1 MTLRLSRNRS
11 STSTALRCRDVG
23 VRLFDR
29 VLVTGGA
36 GYVGS
41 ALVPRLMDAGYEV
54 TVLDRCLY
62 GPPILPVDDP
72 RLHMILGDIRDAR
85 AVSEAVAGQDAVIHL
100 ACISNDPSFELD
112 PELSTSINR
121 DAVGPLAA
129 AARDAGVR
137 RFVYCSSSSVYGV
150 SELAEVTEEA
160 PLNPLTLYSR
170 FKAEGE
176 PIVFGLQNDHF
187 EAATLRPATVCG
199 YAPRCRLDLS
209 VNILTNHAVS
219 RRLITVFGG
228 AQLRPNLHVDDM
240 CDAYRLL
247 LEAPSEKIRGE
258 TFNIG
263 HQNLSIDDI
272 ALLVRGVVEREMPGE
287 PVAVAHEPTDDLRS
301 YHINS
306 DKVDRV
312 LGYRPIHT
320 IEDAVVDLCRAFR
333 EGRLPDSM
341 DDDRYYNVRV
351 LRGRA
356 AV

>member
-1 MTLRLSRNRS
+1 MTSRFSRNRS

-41 ALVPRLMDAGYEV
+41 ALVPRLLDAGYEV
-54 TVLDRCLY
+54 TVLDGCLF
-62 GPPILPVDDP
+62 GPPTLPVDDP
-72 RLHMILGDIRDAR
+72 RLHMVRGDIRDAR
-85 AVSEAVAGQDAVIHL
+85 AVSGAVAGQDAVIHL

-112 PELSTSINR
+112 PELSTSINL
-121 DAVGPLAA
+121 DAFEPLVT
-129 AARDAGVR
+129 AARDAGAR
-137 RFVYCSSSSVYGV
+137 RFIYCSSSSVYGV
-150 SELAEVTEEA
+150 SELAEITEDA

-170 FKAEGE
+170 FKAECE

-187 EAATLRPATVCG
+187 EAVTIRPATVCG

-209 VNILTNHAVS
+209 VNILTNHAVN

-228 AQLRPNLHVDDM
+228 AQLRPNLHIDDM
-240 CDAYRLL
+240 CDAYGLL

-258 TFNIG
+258 TFNVG

-272 ALLVRGVVEREMPGE
+272 ALLVRGVVERQMPGD
-287 PVAVAHEPTDDLRS
+287 PVGIVHEPTDDLRS

-306 DKVDRV
+306 DKVARV
-312 LGYRPIHT
+312 LGYRPSHT
-320 IEDAVVDLCRAFR
+320 IEDAVVDLCHAFKD
-333 EGRLPDSM
+333 GLLPDSF

-351 LRGRA
+351 LRDG
-356 AV
+356 AVL